1 MLDRHGPH
9 QPPVPSELNNW
20 ESVAINSLLTLHNLT
35 PSAQHVIPPFLRIP
49 ILIFDINAKGLIDT
63 GAAASLLSSEFLFK
77 LRDKNI
83 TQTAPFR
90 LLAVFSPTYWDRAY
104 RFKDEVLWD
113 EIRRKQGNVSAFS
126 GFMLGQCRFLIRCF
140 WVYLWFF

>member
-1 MLDRHGPH
+1 
-9 QPPVPSELNNW
+9 
-20 ESVAINSLLTLHNLT
+20 LHEK
-35 PSAQHVIPPFLRIP
+35 SDVY
-49 ILIFDINAKGLIDT
+49 
-63 GAAASLLSSEFLFK
+63 
-77 LRDKNI
+77 

-126 GFMLGQCRFLIRCF
+126 GFMLGQCRFLKRAKTGVF
-140 WVYLWFF
+140 DFKEN